1 MESSFVDFLGPVLSP
16 EEVSLLRGR
25 PASPFAPQALP
36 CFSTTTSWSDSHGQV
51 EVEVEVKRGLSLD
64 GLES

>member
-1 MESSFVDFLGPVLSP
+1 MESSFVDFLCPVLSP

-36 CFSTTTSWSDSHGQV
+36 CFITTTSWSDS
-51 EVEVEVKRGLSLD
+51 RD
-64 GLES
+64 AI